1 MPKGTTGGIAQVD
14 KLTIL
19 LPATPLFS
27 ALLIT
32 LLAGRSRRLVARLSV
47 GFAAFA
53 FGLAAALLALHLV
66 RGQTH
71 WTAFGPGWGSL
82 YFDPLAGVMAL
93 LVAGIS
99 LVVHVYAV
107 RYMAEEAG
115 YARFYVLLDLM
126 AAAILLMVAAGDLV
140 TLLVAWHLVGV
151 VLYFLLGHDA
161 ARPAAQRYAFWT
173 FFTYRLGDL
182 PLILAAILL
191 YRAYGTTSLPALFE
205 RIAAD
210 PGAHA
215 AFGLPL
221 MTVVAFLIACAA
233 FARSAQFPLHTWLP
247 YTMEGPTPVS
257 ALMHAGIVNAGGF
270 IINRF
275 APVFVHAGEVLHLVF
290 AVGLVT
296 AILGSVLMLMQ
307 NDIKKSLGYS
317 TMGQMG
323 FMFVE
328 AGVGAFSL
336 AIYHLIAHGLFKG
349 TLFLG
354 AGSVIANAR
363 RQDGVPHD
371 DVYTFVVERK
381 PAVYRLP
388 WVVAAALTVGVPLV
402 LLGAS
407 HWMVDADFVGR
418 QGAIILLFFGWVTG
432 AQLLFVTYRLRAGSP
447 WRLMAMI
454 ILSLVVV
461 VAGYT
466 WVGHAFDLFLYP
478 DRAFSDRIYA
488 AASIPLGVFEAL
500 AILLTA
506 AIVAGWVATY
516 YAAANGRGRGGRA
529 SPARLALYSLLS
541 RELYV
546 ADVYAWLTQAV
557 MGASRRLN
565 VWLRWA

>member
-1 MPKGTTGGIAQVD
+1 MD
-14 KLTIL
+14 KLSIL
-19 LPATPLFS
+19 LPVLPLLS
-27 ALLIT
+27 ALTIALF
-32 LLAGRSRRLVARLSV
+32 AHRARRATARVSV
-47 GFAAFA
+47 GFAALTFL
-53 FGLAAALLALHLV
+53 LAAVSLGAYLLEGEPRWYALERA
-66 RGQTH
+66 
-71 WTAFGPGWGSL
+71 WGSL
-82 YFDPLAGVMAL
+82 YLDPLASLMTL
-93 LVAGIS
+93 MVAGIS
-99 LVVHVYAV
+99 FVVHVYAV
-107 RYMAEEAG
+107 RYMAEEPG

-126 AAAILLMVAAGDLV
+126 TAAILLMVAAGDLV
-140 TLLVAWHLVGV
+140 TLLVAWHLIGV
-151 VLYFLLGHDA
+151 LLYFLLAHDTV
-161 ARPAAQRYAFWT
+161 RPAAQRYAFWS

-182 PLILAAILL
+182 PLILAAVLL
-191 YRAYGTTSLPALFE
+191 YRAYGTTSLPELFDS
-205 RIAAD
+205 ITAA
-210 PGAHA
+210 PGAHVVL
-215 AFGLPL
+215 GMPL
-221 MTVVAFLIACAA
+221 ETVVALLVALAA

-270 IINRF
+270 ILNRF

-354 AGSVIANAR
+354 AGSVIGNAR
-363 RQDGVPHD
+363 KDDGVPHD

-381 PAVYRLP
+381 PVAYRLP
-388 WVVAAALTVGVPLV
+388 WVAAAALTVVVPFAI
-402 LLGAS
+402 LGLS
-407 HWMVDADFVGR
+407 HWLVDDDFVGR

-447 WRLMAMI
+447 WRMMAMI
-454 ILSLVVV
+454 ILSLVIV

-466 WVGHAFDLFLYP
+466 WIGHAFDVFLYP
-478 DRAFSDRIYA
+478 DRGFSDRLYA
-488 AASIPLGVFEAL
+488 AASIPLGTFEVL
-500 AILLTA
+500 AAILTA
-506 AIVAGWVATY
+506 AVVGGWLATY
-516 YAAANGRGRGGRA
+516 YATANGGARSGPA
-529 SPARLALYSLLS
+529 SPLRLALYSLLS
-541 RELYV
+541 REFYV

-557 MGASRRLN
+557 LALSRRLN
-565 VWLRWA
+565 VWFRWV

>member
-1 MPKGTTGGIAQVD
+1 MD
-14 KLTIL
+14 KLTVL
-19 LPATPLFS
+19 LPATPLLS
-27 ALLIT
+27 ALLIA
-32 LLAGRSRRLVARLSV
+32 LLADRPRRRIARLSV
-47 GFAAFA
+47 SFAVLTFL
-53 FGLAAALLALHLV
+53 LAAASLAFYLAD
-66 RGQTH
+66 GQPH
-71 WTAFGPGWGSL
+71 WVSLGQSWGSL
-82 YFDPLAGVMAL
+82 YLDPLASLMAL
-93 LVAGIS
+93 MVAGIS

-107 RYMAEEAG
+107 RYMAEEPG
-115 YARFYVLLDLM
+115 YARFYILLDLM

-140 TLLVAWHLVGV
+140 TLLVAWHLIGV
-151 VLYFLLGHDA
+151 LLYFLLGHDT
-161 ARPAAQRYAFWT
+161 ARPAAQRYAFWS

-182 PLILAAILL
+182 PLILAAVLL
-191 YRAYGTTSLPALFE
+191 YQAYGTTSLPALFQQ
-205 RIAAD
+205 IAAD
-210 PGAHA
+210 PGAHHIL
-215 AFGLPL
+215 GLPL
-221 MTVVAFLIACAA
+221 TTVVAFLVALAA

-290 AVGLVT
+290 VVGLVT

-354 AGSVIANAR
+354 AGSVINNAR
-363 RQDGVPHD
+363 KHDGVPHD

-381 PAVYRLP
+381 PVAYRLP
-388 WVVAAALTVGVPLV
+388 WVVAAALTVVVPFV
-402 LLGAS
+402 ILGLS
-407 HWMVDADFVGR
+407 HWLVDDDFVGR

-432 AQLLFVTYRLRAGSP
+432 AQLLFVTYRLRAGNP

-454 ILSLVVV
+454 ILSLVIV

-466 WVGHAFDLFLYP
+466 WIGHAFDLFLYP
-478 DRAFSDRIYA
+478 DRAFSDRLYA
-488 AASIPLGVFEAL
+488 AASIPLGTFEAL
-500 AILLTA
+500 AAILT
-506 AIVAGWVATY
+506 VAVVGGWLATY
-516 YAAANGRGRGGRA
+516 YATANGGSRSGGA
-529 SPARLALYSLLS
+529 SPLRLALYSLLS
-541 RELYV
+541 REFYV
-546 ADVYAWLTQAV
+546 ADVYTWLTQAV
-557 MGASRRLN
+557 LGLSRRLN
-565 VWLRWA
+565 VWLRWV

>member
-1 MPKGTTGGIAQVD
+1 MD

-32 LLAGRSRRLVARLSV
+32 LFAHRLQRGVARWSV
-47 GFAAFA
+47 GFSVFTFLFA
-53 FGLAAALLALHLV
+53 AAALTLYLMARQPQWV
-66 RGQTH
+66 S
-71 WTAFGPGWGSL
+71 FGPQWGSL
-82 YFDPLAGVMAL
+82 YLDPLTAIMSL
-93 LVAGIS
+93 TVAGIS
-99 LVVHVYAV
+99 LVVHIYSV
-107 RYMAEEAG
+107 RYMAEERG

-126 AAAILLMVAAGDLV
+126 TASILLMVTAGDLV
-140 TLLVAWHLVGV
+140 TLLVAWHLIGV
-151 VLYFLLGHDA
+151 LLYFLLGHDTT
-161 ARPAAQRYAFWT
+161 RPAAQRYAFWT

-182 PLILAAILL
+182 PLVLAALLL
-191 YRAYGTTSLPALFE
+191 YQTYGTLALPTLFE
-205 RIAAD
+205 RIAGT
-210 PGAHA
+210 PGTATILG
-215 AFGLPL
+215 FPVVEVVGL
-221 MTVVAFLIACAA
+221 LIALAA

-275 APVFVHAGEVLHLVF
+275 APVFMHAGGVLHLVF
-290 AVGLVT
+290 AIGLVT

-328 AGVGAFSL
+328 CGVGAFSL

-354 AGSVIANAR
+354 AGEVISNAR
-363 RQDGVPHD
+363 KQDGVPHD

-381 PAVYRLP
+381 PVTSRLP
-388 WVVAAALTVGVPLV
+388 WVVAAALTVVVPFVV
-402 LLGAS
+402 LGLS
-407 HWMVDADFVGR
+407 HWLVGGDFVGE

-432 AQLLFVTYRLRAGSP
+432 AQLLFATYRLRVDSP

-454 ILSLVVV
+454 ILSLIIVVV
-461 VAGYT
+461 GYT
-466 WVGHAFDLFLYP
+466 VIEHGFDLFLYP
-478 DRAFSDRIYA
+478 DRALSERIYA
-488 AASIPLGVFEAL
+488 AASIPLSTFEAL
-500 AILLTA
+500 VAVLTA
-506 AIVAGWVATY
+506 TIVVGWLATY
-516 YAAANGRGRGGRA
+516 YATANGGSQDREPSA
-529 SPARLALYSLLS
+529 LRLAFYSLIS
-541 RELYV
+541 REFYV

-557 MGASRRLN
+557 LSLSRRLN
-565 VWLRWA
+565 VWMRWV